1 MKKYYLLAAMALV
14 MCACGNK
21 NSEKVSDNV
30 AESATSEWT
39 KIEPKE
45 FEKNPFKLFQD
56 DWMLLTAGQDSTINM
71 MTIAWGG
78 MGILWNKPVVTVY
91 VSTSRY
97 TYKYM
102 EANEYFTVTSFP
114 EQYREKLQY
123 MGSVSGRDTD
133 KLKGS
138 GLTAERT
145 ELGNTIYG
153 EADFAIEC
161 KKIYAEQLDKSLI
174 PIEQREW
181 YDNTNTGVHVMY
193 IGEIVNAWKK

>member
-1 MKKYYLLAAMALV
+1 
-14 MCACGNK
+14 
-21 NSEKVSDNV
+21 
-30 AESATSEWT
+30 
-39 KIEPKE
+39 
-45 FEKNPFKLFQD
+45 
-56 DWMLLTAGQDSTINM
+56 
-71 MTIAWGG
+71 
-78 MGILWNKPVVTVY
+78 
-91 VSTSRY
+91 
-97 TYKYM
+97 M